1 MSALPSIFT
10 VTAWLAVVRDLR
22 AAPEQQAAAATNL
35 LVAYARA
42 EARARGADEGD
53 AALAAL
59 ERVRDTMGEEAAY
72 RAAESADVDLDRL
85 REEDAAERHHQE
97 REAELEASIQWG
109 AP

>member
-1 MSALPSIFT
+1 MSALPSIYT

-22 AAPEQQAAAATNL
+22 ASPEQQAAATSNI

-42 EARARGADEGD
+42 EARARGTDEGD

-59 ERVRDTMGEEAAY
+59 ERVRETQGEQAAY
-72 RAAESADVDLDRL
+72 DAAARADIDLDRL
-85 REEDAAERHHQE
+85 REEEAAERQHQE
-97 REAELEASIQWG
+97 READLEASIQWG